1 VSDEHATSRAGRI
14 TIKRYASSEAADRDD
29 LTFWLQIPE
38 ADRVQ
43 LVWTL
48 SRQLWSLRGER
59 VDEPGLCRS
68 VANVRRR

>member
-1 VSDEHATSRAGRI
+1 VADQDGAPRAARI
-14 TIKRYASSEAADRDD
+14 TIKRYESSTAADRDD
-29 LTFWLQIPE
+29 LNFWLQIPE

-48 SRQLWSLRGER
+48 SRQLWSLRGDR

-68 VANVRRR
+68 VASVRRR